1 MKIQITEKQ
10 KSLAICTIGVFFTC
24 LLLTIVVWRFSSVMV
39 IVKKT
44 ISSLSPVIW
53 GLVFAYLLSPLQ
65 NWLERRILSK
75 LIERKKPHPALRRA
89 VAVTVTIFILI
100 AALAG
105 MIAMLLPELIDS
117 VRTLFNNIP
126 SYAKNIATWCTDH
139 LAGLKE
145 SSPQVYESIMAA
157 LNSLQDKLI
166 NFATQYEPKL
176 DSIVNGASI
185 IGSITSGAYSLVSG
199 VIDFLIGII
208 AAIYLLYNKE
218 RYPAQIKKILYAL
231 FPEQRVHSTLRVLA
245 KVHHVFQNFLVGQ
258 TVDCL
263 MVGVTTFVGLTIMDA
278 PYAALI
284 SLVVGVTNF
293 IPFFGPF
300 IGAIPSGF
308 LVLIA
313 APTKLIPFVIFIFA
327 LQQIEGNLIAP
338 KILGDSMGLPTFW
351 VLFAILIGGGL
362 FGFFGMVAFVPLF
375 AALYALFKEFLA
387 ARLAKKGLP
396 SSTEGYM
403 GKELVYAT
411 PSAEASQ
418 QTPAENPAAEETA
431 AEIASENG
439 KDDIKNADDL

>member
-1 MKIQITEKQ
+1 MKKGVTMKIQITEKQ
-10 KSLAICTIGVFFTC
+10 KSMAVCTIWVFFTC
-24 LLLTIVVWRFSSVMV
+24 LMLTIIVWRFSSALA
-39 IVKKT
+39 IIKK
-44 ISSLSPVIW
+44 ILSVLAPVIW

-75 LIERKKPHPALRRA
+75 LIERRKPHPTIRRTL
-89 VAVTVTIFILI
+89 AVTITMLILL
-100 AALAG
+100 AAMAG
-105 MIAMLLPELIDS
+105 MIAMLLPELIES

-126 SYAKNIATWCTDH
+126 GYAKNIAAWCTSH

-145 SSPQVYESIMAA
+145 SNPQIYESVMNT
-157 LNSLQDKLI
+157 LNGLQDKLV

-176 DSIVNGASI
+176 DSIISGANI
-185 IGSITSGAYSLVSG
+185 IGSITSGAYSLVMA
-199 VIDFLIGII
+199 VMNFLIGII
-208 AAIYLLYNKE
+208 AAIYLLYHKE

-231 FPEQRVHSTLRVLA
+231 FPERRVHGTLHIMA
-245 KVHHVFQNFLVGQ
+245 KVHHTFQNFLVGQ
-258 TVDCL
+258 TIDCL
-263 MVGVTTFVGLTIMDA
+263 LVGMTTFIGLTIMDA

-308 LVLIA
+308 LILIA
-313 APTKLIPFVIFIFA
+313 EPAKLIPFAIFILV
-327 LQQIEGNLIAP
+327 LQQVEGNLLAP

-387 ARLAKKGLP
+387 ARLAQKGLP

-403 GKELVYAT
+403 TKELVYAT
-411 PSAEASQ
+411 PSADTPLAEA
-418 QTPAENPAAEETA
+418 AAMDIT
-431 AEIASENG
+431 SENG
-439 KDDIKNADDL
+439 KENTQDADNS

>member
-24 LLLTIVVWRFSSVMV
+24 LLLTIVVWRFSSVMA
-39 IVKKT
+39 IVKKML
-44 ISSLSPVIW
+44 SALSPVIW
-53 GLVFAYLLSPLQ
+53 GLVFAYLLVPLQ

-75 LIERKKPHPALRRA
+75 LIERKKPHPALRRTVA
-89 VAVTVTIFILI
+89 VAVTMLILI

-105 MIAMLLPELIDS
+105 MIAMLLPELIES

-126 SYAKNIATWCTDH
+126 SYAKNIATWCTSH

-145 SSPQVYESIMAA
+145 SNPQIYESVMAA
-157 LNSLQDKLI
+157 LNGLQDKLI
-166 NFATQYEPKL
+166 GFATQYEPKL
-176 DSIVNGASI
+176 DSIISGANV

-199 VIDFLIGII
+199 VVDFLIGII

-218 RYPAQIKKILYAL
+218 RYPAQLKKILYAL
-231 FPEQRVHSTLRVLA
+231 FPEQRVHGTLRVLA
-245 KVHHVFQNFLVGQ
+245 KVHHTFQNFLVGQ

-263 MVGVTTFVGLTIMDA
+263 LVGVTTFIGLTIMDA

-308 LVLIA
+308 LILIA
-313 APTKLIPFVIFIFA
+313 EPAKVIPFVIFI
-327 LQQIEGNLIAP
+327 LVMQQVEGNLLAP

-403 GKELVYAT
+403 GKELIYAT
-411 PSAEASQ
+411 PSVEASQ
-418 QTPAENPAAEETA
+418 QPSAEEAAAEETA
-431 AEIASENG
+431 EEVTSENG
-439 KDDIKNADDL
+439 KEDTQNADDL

>member
-10 KSLAICTIGVFFTC
+10 KSMAVCTIWVFFTC
-24 LLLTIVVWRFSSVMV
+24 LLLTIVVWRFSSVV
-39 IVKKT
+39 AIVKKILT
-44 ISSLSPVIW
+44 ALSSVIW

-75 LIERKKPHPALRRA
+75 LIERRKPHPKLRRTL
-89 VAVTVTIFILI
+89 AVTITILI
-100 AALAG
+100 LLAAMAG
-105 MIAMLLPELIDS
+105 MIAMLLPELIES
-117 VRTLFNNIP
+117 IRTLFSNLP
-126 SYAKNIATWCTDH
+126 GYAKNIAAWCTSH
-139 LAGLKE
+139 LAGLEE
-145 SSPQVYESIMAA
+145 SNPQIYESVMNA
-157 LNSLQDKLI
+157 LNGLQDKLI
-166 NFATQYEPKL
+166 NFATQFEPKV
-176 DSIVNGASI
+176 DSIISGANL
-185 IGSITSGAYSLVSG
+185 IGSITSGAYSIVIG
-199 VIDFLIGII
+199 VVDFLVGII

-231 FPEQRVHSTLRVLA
+231 FSEQRVHGTLRVLA
-245 KVHHVFQNFLVGQ
+245 KVNHTFQNFLVGQ

-263 MVGVTTFVGLTIMDA
+263 LVGVTTFIGLTIMGA

-284 SLVVGVTNF
+284 SLVVAITNF

-308 LVLIA
+308 LILIA
-313 APTKLIPFVIFIFA
+313 EPSKLIPFAIFILV
-327 LQQIEGNLIAP
+327 LQQVEGNLLAP

-396 SSTEGYM
+396 GNTESYM
-403 GKELVYAT
+403 SKALVYAT
-411 PSAEASQ
+411 ATAAPS
-418 QTPAENPAAEETA
+418 AEETA
-431 AEIASENG
+431 AEITDENG
-439 KDDIKNADDL
+439 KEHTQDADNS